1 MSITYYL
8 VNGCWYLLSWLPLC
22 VLYLFSDCIYYL
34 LYYCIRY
41 RRKVV
46 RKNLVN
52 SFPEK
57 SLKEIIAIEKG
68 FYAWFCDYVV
78 ETIKLRTMSAEELQK
93 RMVFEGLETVYADME
108 KNNQTF
114 CFAYLGHYCNW
125 EWVSTLPLWTKDKLG
140 CAQIYHPLENEA
152 FNTLF
157 VNLRGRFGSESI
169 SMSET
174 LRRIIQLKN
183 EKKKTLIGFLAD
195 QTPMWNSIHLWM
207 DFLSQETP
215 VFTGTERIAKQVNAY
230 VCYIDITRPRR
241 GYYHG
246 LFKPVKVDAQT
257 PVTSEYPITE
267 VYMHL
272 LEETINRAPAYWLWS
287 HNRWKR
293 KREVAERRMMEQE
306 KRKEERI
313 KANLAKDT
321 NNNE

>member
-1 MSITYYL
+1 
-8 VNGCWYLLSWLPLC
+8 
-22 VLYLFSDCIYYL
+22 
-34 LYYCIRY
+34 
-41 RRKVV
+41 
-46 RKNLVN
+46 
-52 SFPEK
+52 
-57 SLKEIIAIEKG
+57 
-68 FYAWFCDYVV
+68 
-78 ETIKLRTMSAEELQK
+78 MSAEELQK

>member
-1 MSITYYL
+1 
-8 VNGCWYLLSWLPLC
+8 
-22 VLYLFSDCIYYL
+22 
-34 LYYCIRY
+34 
-41 RRKVV
+41 
-46 RKNLVN
+46 
-52 SFPEK
+52 
-57 SLKEIIAIEKG
+57 
-68 FYAWFCDYVV
+68 
-78 ETIKLRTMSAEELQK
+78 
-93 RMVFEGLETVYADME
+93 
-108 KNNQTF
+108 
-114 CFAYLGHYCNW
+114 
-125 EWVSTLPLWTKDKLG
+125 
-140 CAQIYHPLENEA
+140 
-152 FNTLF
+152 
-157 VNLRGRFGSESI
+157 
-169 SMSET
+169 
-174 LRRIIQLKN
+174 
-183 EKKKTLIGFLAD
+183 
-195 QTPMWNSIHLWM
+195 M

>member
-246 LFKPVKVDAQT
+246 LFKPVKVDTQT
-257 PVTSEYPITE
+257 SVTSEYPITE

>member
-22 VLYLFSDCIYYL
+22 VLYMFSDCIYYL

>member
-57 SLKEIIAIEKG
+57 SLKEIIDIEKG

-108 KNNQTF
+108 KNDQTF

>member
-52 SFPEK
+52 SFPKK
-57 SLKEIIAIEKG
+57 SLKKIIAIEKG

>member
-1 MSITYYL
+1 MAVVYYV
-8 VNGCWYLLSWLPLC
+8 VNGFWYILSWLPLC
-22 VLYLFSDCIYYL
+22 VLYVISDFIFYL
-34 LYYCIRY
+34 LYYFIRY

-57 SLKEIIAIEKG
+57 SLREIIAIEKG

-78 ETIKLRTMSAEELQK
+78 ETIRLRSMSQEELQK
-93 RMVFEGLETVYADME
+93 RMVFEGLEPIFEEME

-125 EWVSTLPLWTKDKLG
+125 EWVSTLPLWTKDKLK
-140 CAQIYHPLENEA
+140 CAQIYHPLENKA

-157 VNLRGRFGSESI
+157 VNLRGRFGSENI
-169 SMSET
+169 AMSET

-183 EKKKTLIGFLAD
+183 EKQKTIIGFIAD
-195 QTPMWNSIHLWM
+195 QTPMWNSIHLWL
-207 DFLSQETP
+207 DFLNQETP
-215 VFTGTERIAKQVNAY
+215 VFTGTERIAKQVNACVY
-230 VCYIDITRPRR
+230 YIDITRPRR
-241 GYYHG
+241 GYYHAI
-246 LFKPVKVDAQT
+246 FKSIVDETKMPVA
-257 PVTSEYPITE
+257 SEFPITE
-267 VYMHL
+267 IYMHL

-293 KREVAERRMMEQE
+293 KRDAAERRMVEQE

-313 KANLAKDT
+313 KANLAKET
-321 NNNE
+321 KTKE

>member
-293 KREVAERRMMEQE
+293 KREVAERRMVEQE

>member
-52 SFPEK
+52 SFPKK

-246 LFKPVKVDAQT
+246 LFKPVKVDAQI

>member
-57 SLKEIIAIEKG
+57 SLKEIIDIEKG

>member
-52 SFPEK
+52 SFPKK

>member
-207 DFLSQETP
+207 DFLSQDTP